1 MNQQLQMVFRTA
13 GGRRATLSLDD
24 PLETLDA
31 TTVQNAMETI
41 VAKNIFTSSTGDL
54 VGVIEARIVSR
65 ETVQLFK
72 AD

>member
-1 MNQQLQMVFRTA
+1 MNHKLQMVFRTA

-31 TTVQNAMETI
+31 TTVQNAMDTI
-41 VAKNIFTSSTGDL
+41 VSKNILTSSTGDL

-65 ETVQLFK
+65 ETVQLFE
-72 AD
+72 AE

>member
-13 GGRRATLSLDD
+13 GGRRVTLSLDD

-31 TTVQNAMETI
+31 TTVQNAMNTI

-65 ETVQLFK
+65 ETVQLFE
-72 AD
+72 AE

>member
-13 GGRRATLSLDD
+13 GGRRVTLSLDD

-31 TTVQNAMETI
+31 TTVQNAMNTI

-72 AD
+72 TD

>member
-72 AD
+72 TD

>member
-13 GGRRATLSLDD
+13 GGRRVTLSLDD

-65 ETVQLFK
+65 ETVQLFE
-72 AD
+72 AE

>member
-13 GGRRATLSLDD
+13 GGRRVTLSLDD
-24 PLETLDA
+24 PMETLDA
-31 TTVQNAMETI
+31 TTVQNAMNTI

-65 ETVQLFK
+65 ETVQLFE
-72 AD
+72 AE

>member
-13 GGRRATLSLDD
+13 GGRRVTLSLDD

-72 AD
+72 TD